1 MNRVQTHLFGD
12 AEKIGDDDLSDISE
26 GEQR

>member
-12 AEKIGDDDLSDISE
+12 AEKIGEDDLSDISD

>member
-12 AEKIGDDDLSDISE
+12 AEKIDEDDLSDISDE
-26 GEQR
+26 EQR